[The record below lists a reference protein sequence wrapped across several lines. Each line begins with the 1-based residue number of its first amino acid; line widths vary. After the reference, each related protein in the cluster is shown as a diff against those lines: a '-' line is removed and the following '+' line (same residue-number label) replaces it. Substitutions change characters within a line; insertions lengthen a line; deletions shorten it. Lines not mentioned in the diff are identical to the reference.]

1 VFLPTVGSPVSYD
14 EEWSTINM
22 KGYSTNEQRE
32 IRRELEEAI
41 AKYEDVEIDMRRLS
55 QSRSPFVDDVP
66 KEFDEIEEEREKLR
80 QKLLEQYNLS
90 PDDDDEVFE
99 QKLKRA
105 NEDGALNGLLLDAYF
120 DDSNDAYW

>member
-1 VFLPTVGSPVSYD
+1 MRLLLQLAAWIQPS
-14 EEWSTINM
+14 
-22 KGYSTNEQRE
+22 
-32 IRRELEEAI
+32 
-41 AKYEDVEIDMRRLS
+41 AKPQPRGIWRLS